1 MRPCV
6 AVYVGKMITSP
17 KLICAVGTLILAIPS
32 LPQERRE
39 VPEYRTYGEPAAKSD
54 AEAVDDLIRAYWQA
68 WGREDTDALMRLHAE
83 DVEWINAYAR
93 MFQDAAPLSTFL
105 RERLFPAFDASVS
118 LEEAANMKVVSI
130 RYLGTDAAVVH
141 MYTDGGRVPAAERK
155 NRRTHIHLVLEKRNG
170 SWKVVHTAIM
180 DAL

>member
-1 MRPCV
+1 M
-6 AVYVGKMITSP
+6 
-17 KLICAVGTLILAIPS
+17 LAIPA

-39 VPEYRTYGEPAAKSD
+39 VPEYRTYGEPATKSD
-54 AEAVDDLIRAYWQA
+54 AEAVDDLIRWYWQA
-68 WGREDTDALMRLHAE
+68 WGRKDSAALMRLHAE

-93 MFQDAAPLSTFL
+93 MFQGAAPLSTFL

-118 LEEAANMKVVSI
+118 LEEEANMRMVSI

-141 MYTDGGRVPAAERK
+141 MYTDGRRVAPAERK
-155 NRRTHIHLVLEKRNG
+155 HRRTHTHLVLEKRDG

>member
-1 MRPCV
+1 M
-6 AVYVGKMITSP
+6 
-17 KLICAVGTLILAIPS
+17 
-32 LPQERRE
+32 
-39 VPEYRTYGEPAAKSD
+39 PEYRTYGEPATKSD
-54 AEAVDDLIRAYWQA
+54 ADAVDDLIRGYWQA

-93 MFQDAAPLSTFL
+93 MFQGAAPLSTFL
-105 RERLFPAFDASVS
+105 RERLFPAFDAFVS
-118 LEEAANMKVVSI
+118 QEEAANMKIVSI

-141 MYTDGGRVPAAERK
+141 IYTDGRRTRTERK
-155 NRRTHIHLVLEKRNG
+155 NRRTHTHLVLAKRNG